1 MGVLDTTCFEEDLTA
16 VLQTEEAARWN
27 IRKSA
32 DLEVTAAMSPKK
44 DPGESYVGR
53 LRWDRY
59 PGLPSLKFLDPST
72 GAENNPRAWPQCGG
86 FRPTSLDSC
95 VMWTKEGHALH
106 PEWANAPQT
115 RFDPSGNAL
124 FRALNLLQHT
134 LDCDYNGRF
143 KG

>member
-1 MGVLDTTCFEEDLTA
+1 MAALDTTCFDEDLVA
-16 VLQTEEAARWN
+16 VLETEEATRWK
-27 IRKSA
+27 IEKTA
-32 DLEVTAAMSPKK
+32 DLEVTAAASPKN
-44 DPGESYVGR
+44 DLGESYLAR

-72 GAENNPRAWPQCGG
+72 GAESNPRAWPQCGG
-86 FRPTSLDSC
+86 FRPNSLDSC
-95 VMWTKEGHALH
+95 VMWTKEGHTLH

-134 LDCDYNGRF
+134 LDYDYSGRF
-143 KG
+143 KV

>member
-1 MGVLDTTCFEEDLTA
+1 VGSLDTTCFEEDLAA
-16 VLQTEEAARWN
+16 VHETEEAARWK
-27 IRKSA
+27 ITKTA

-44 DPGESYVGR
+44 ALGESYHAR
-53 LRWDRY
+53 LRWHRY
-59 PGLPSLKFLDPST
+59 PGLPSLKFLDPAT
-72 GAENNPRAWPQCGG
+72 GVQDNPRAWPQCGG
-86 FRPTSLDSC
+86 FRPTTLDTC
-95 VMWTKEGHALH
+95 VMWTTEGHALH

-134 LDCDYNGRF
+134 LDYDYSGRF